1 MVGSKGKSS
10 VHYIGS
16 SLDERRVWEAA
27 EPCLYPCQK
36 LATGNLS
43 REATEGGYERRKTLH
58 IPSEDDSQQ
67 KIMVFQAV
75 K

>member
-1 MVGSKGKSS
+1 MGGGRAML
-10 VHYIGS
+10 IP
-16 SLDERRVWEAA
+16 LPEA
-27 EPCLYPCQK
+27 
-36 LATGNLS
+36 TRNLS